1 MSGIAYA
8 PLAIRRA
15 RNRRTRTVNR
25 FQEMTVF
32 LAVAEAQS
40 FAAAARRLRMSAPSV
55 TRSVAA
61 LEWRL
66 GVLLLLRTTRSLRLT
81 EAGQRYADDCRRI
94 LEEVE
99 QADDAAAGVMAAAR
113 RAQPDRAGAVRR
125 AARDAG
131 GHGLSARASTGPLRT
146 LLVDRVVNLLDEGV
160 DVAVRIGALP
170 DSTLTAVPVG
180 HVRRVVCASP
190 VLPGA
195 SRRAVRP
202 GRADALL
209 HHHRGHGG
217 QGPQW
222 RFLQDG
228 QPRRVDVDSQLTV
241 TSFQAAVLAA
251 RQDWGL
257 TQVMSYQVAPHLA
270 SGALRVVLRD
280 YELPPV
286 PVHVVHPE
294 GRRGSA
300 KVRSFVD
307 FCVQALRRD
316 LALLPA

>member
-1 MSGIAYA
+1 M
-8 PLAIRRA
+8 
-15 RNRRTRTVNR
+15 NR

-40 FAAAARRLRMSAPSV
+40 FAAAARRLQMSAPSV

-61 LEWRL
+61 LERRL

-99 QADDAAAGVMAAAR
+99 QADDAAAGAMAAPRGALSLTAPALFGELHVMPVVMDYL
-113 RAQPDRAGAVRR
+113 RAHPQV
-125 AARDAG
+125 
-131 GHGLSARASTGPLRT
+131 SLRT

-180 HVRRVVCASP
+180 QVRRVVCASP
-190 VLPGA
+190 AFLERHGVPKD
-195 SRRAVRP
+195 P
-202 GRADALL
+202 DALA
-209 HHHRGHGG
+209 RYCTITAAMEGR
-217 QGPQW
+217 GPQW

-228 QPRRVDVDSQLTV
+228 QTRRVDVDSQLTV

-286 PVHVVHPE
+286 PVHVVHSE

>member
-1 MSGIAYA
+1 
-8 PLAIRRA
+8 
-15 RNRRTRTVNR
+15 
-25 FQEMTVF
+25 
-32 LAVAEAQS
+32 
-40 FAAAARRLRMSAPSV
+40 MSAPSV

-61 LEWRL
+61 LERRL

-190 VLPGA
+190 AFLE
-195 SRRAVRP
+195 R
-202 GRADALL
+202 
-209 HHHRGHGG
+209 HGV
-217 QGPQW
+217 PQD
-222 RFLQDG
+222 RT
-228 QPRRVDVDSQLTV
+228 R
-241 TSFQAAVLAA
+241 
-251 RQDWGL
+251 
-257 TQVMSYQVAPHLA
+257 
-270 SGALRVVLRD
+270 
-280 YELPPV
+280 
-286 PVHVVHPE
+286 
-294 GRRGSA
+294 
-300 KVRSFVD
+300 
-307 FCVQALRRD
+307 
-316 LALLPA
+316 

>member
-1 MSGIAYA
+1 
-8 PLAIRRA
+8 
-15 RNRRTRTVNR
+15 
-25 FQEMTVF
+25 MTVF

-61 LEWRL
+61 LERRL

-99 QADDAAAGVMAAAR
+99 QADDAAAGVMAAPRGALSLTAPALFGELHVMPVVMDYL
-113 RAQPDRAGAVRR
+113 RAHPQV
-125 AARDAG
+125 
-131 GHGLSARASTGPLRT
+131 SLRT

-180 HVRRVVCASP
+180 YVRRVVCASP
-190 VLPGA
+190 AFLERHGVPQD
-195 SRRAVRP
+195 P
-202 GRADALL
+202 DALT
-209 HHHRGHGG
+209 RYCTITAAMEGR
-217 QGPQW
+217 GPQW